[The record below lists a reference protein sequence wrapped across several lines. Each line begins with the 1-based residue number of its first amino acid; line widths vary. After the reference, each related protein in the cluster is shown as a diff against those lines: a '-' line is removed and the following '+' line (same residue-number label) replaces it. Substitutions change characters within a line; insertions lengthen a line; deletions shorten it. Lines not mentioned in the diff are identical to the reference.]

1 MKNEILL
8 KAKDD
13 RILIT
18 GLVTS
23 FGIMALGTLLPAYIP
38 VPLLAVAGFVGYGCY
53 KYGKCGKKKELE
65 QSPKAP
71 EAPETAEKVS
81 PEETKESEQAEME
94 HCLCWILKVASHTE
108 LFWYKRQRKFLRK
121 KLW

>member
-23 FGIMALGTLLPAYIP
+23 FGIMVLGTLLPAYIP
-38 VPLLAVAGFVGYGCY
+38 VPL
-53 KYGKCGKKKELE
+53 
-65 QSPKAP
+65 
-71 EAPETAEKVS
+71 VS
-81 PEETKESEQAEME
+81 IPTF
-94 HCLCWILKVASHTE
+94 C
-108 LFWYKRQRKFLRK
+108 F
-121 KLW
+121 

>member
-23 FGIMALGTLLPAYIP
+23 FGIMVLGALLPAYIP
-38 VPLLAVAGFVGYGCY
+38 VPLLAVAGFVGYGYY
-53 KYGKCGKKKELE
+53 KYGKCGKKEELE
-65 QSPKAP
+65 QSLKVP
-71 EAPETAEKVS
+71 EALETAEKVS
-81 PEETKESEQAEME
+81 PEETKESDQ
-94 HCLCWILKVASHTE
+94 V
-108 LFWYKRQRKFLRK
+108 
-121 KLW
+121 

>member
-23 FGIMALGTLLPAYIP
+23 FGIMVLGTLLPAYIP
-38 VPLLAVAGFVGYGCY
+38 VPLLAVAGFVGYGYY
-53 KYGKCGKKKELE
+53 KYGKCGKKEELE

-71 EAPETAEKVS
+71 EAPETAEKIS
-81 PEETKESEQAEME
+81 PEETKKSEQA
-94 HCLCWILKVASHTE
+94 
-108 LFWYKRQRKFLRK
+108 
-121 KLW
+121 

>member
-23 FGIMALGTLLPAYIP
+23 FGIMVLGTLLPAYIP
-38 VPLLAVAGFVGYGCY
+38 VPLLAVVGFVGYGYY

-71 EAPETAEKVS
+71 EAPETPETAEKVS
-81 PEETKESEQAEME
+81 SEETKES
-94 HCLCWILKVASHTE
+94 
-108 LFWYKRQRKFLRK
+108 
-121 KLW
+121 

>member
-13 RILIT
+13 KILIT

-23 FGIMALGTLLPAYIP
+23 LGIMVLGTLLPAYIP
-38 VPLLAVAGFVGYGCY
+38 VPLLAVAGFVGYGYY
-53 KYGKCGKKKELE
+53 KYGKCGKKEDLE

-71 EAPETAEKVS
+71 EASESAEKVS
-81 PEETKESEQAEME
+81 PKETKESEQA
-94 HCLCWILKVASHTE
+94 
-108 LFWYKRQRKFLRK
+108 
-121 KLW
+121 